1 MPTVKPTGPVTL
13 RQIAERTDLSISAV
27 SMALQ
32 DHPRIGRETKER
44 VKTVADELGYVANA
58 AGRAL
63 RARRAGAI
71 AVIVPNTGHHVFGHA
86 YFMHVLTGVTDVAN
100 DRDAQLVV
108 STNPDTSSA
117 EAHGATAYERVMR
130 SGSVDGA
137 IVTSAAVTDAGMIRL
152 VETGLPVVLLGR
164 FPGVPD
170 VVSVGVDD
178 RDASRRATEHLITV
192 HARRDLVHL
201 SGPLDHQTAIDR
213 RDGFRDA
220 VAVAGVGGR
229 VLEGDFSEETGR
241 RIARAELAS
250 DSFDGLVAANDEMA
264 FGAMTELLALGR
276 EVPRDLAIVGFDD
289 FGLSRVTNPGIA
301 TMHVPAELMA
311 RLATERL
318 FDLVSGVWPAA
329 DEAHLVLPVDFVPRA
344 SCGCGARAT

>member
-1 MPTVKPTGPVTL
+1 MSTIRPARTVTL
-13 RQIAERTDLSISAV
+13 REIAERTELSVSAV

-44 VKTVADELGYVANA
+44 VRMIADELGYVANA

-86 YFMHVLTGVTDVAN
+86 YFMHVLTGVADVAN

-108 STNPDTSSA
+108 STNPETSPD

-152 VETGLPVVLLGR
+152 AEAGLPVVLLGR

-178 RDASRRATEHLITV
+178 RDASRRVTEHLIVT
-192 HARRDLVHL
+192 HGRRDLIHF
-201 SGPLDHQTAIDR
+201 SGPLDHQAAIDR
-213 RDGFRDA
+213 RDGFQDA
-220 VAVAGVGGR
+220 VTAAGVAGR

-241 RIARAELAS
+241 RIARTLAS
-250 DSFDGLVAANDEMA
+250 DRFDGLVAANDEMA
-264 FGAMTELLALGR
+264 FGAMTELLAAGR
-276 EVPRDLAIVGFDD
+276 DVPRELAIVGFDD
-289 FGLSRVTNPGIA
+289 FGLSRVTTPAIA
-301 TMHVPAELMA
+301 TMHVPAERMA

-318 FDLVSGVWPAA
+318 FDLVSGTRPAQH
-329 DEAHLVLPVDFVPRA
+329 ETHLVLPVDFVPRA
-344 SCGCGARAT
+344 SCGCEARTP

>member
-1 MPTVKPTGPVTL
+1 MTTVKPTRTVTL
-13 RQIAERTDLSISAV
+13 RQIAERTGLSVSAV

-32 DHPRIGRETKER
+32 DHPRIGRETKDR
-44 VKTVADELGYVANA
+44 VRAVADELGYVANA

-108 STNPDTSSA
+108 STNPETSPD

-152 VETGLPVVLLGR
+152 VEAGLPVVLLGR
-164 FPGVPD
+164 FPGIPD

-178 RDASRRATEHLITV
+178 RDAARRATEHLIV
-192 HARRDLVHL
+192 DHGRRDLVHL

-213 RDGFRDA
+213 RDGFQDA
-220 VAVAGVGGR
+220 VDSAGVSGR

-241 RIARAELAS
+241 RIARTDLAS
-250 DSFDGLVAANDEMA
+250 DPFDGLIAANDEMA

-276 EVPRDLAIVGFDD
+276 DVPRDLAIIGFDD
-289 FGLSRVTNPGIA
+289 FGLSRVTTPGIA

-311 RLATERL
+311 RHATERL
-318 FDLVSGVWPAA
+318 FDLVSGTRPAA
-329 DEAHLVLPVDFVPRA
+329 EEAHLVLPVDFVPRA
-344 SCGCGARAT
+344 SCGCGARTT

>member
-1 MPTVKPTGPVTL
+1 MAGSEPARAVTL
-13 RQIAERTDLSISAV
+13 REIAARASLSVSAV

-32 DHPRIGRETKER
+32 DHPRIGRATKER
-44 VKTVADELGYVANA
+44 VRAIADELGYVANA

-63 RARRAGAI
+63 RARRADAI

-100 DRDAQLVV
+100 DHDAQLVV
-108 STNPDTSSA
+108 STNPEASPD

-137 IVTSAAVTDAGMIRL
+137 IVTSASVTDAGMIRL
-152 VETGLPVVLLGR
+152 VEAGLPVVLLGR

-170 VVSVGVDD
+170 AVSVGVDD
-178 RDASRRATEHLITV
+178 RDAARRATEHLIVV
-192 HARRDLVHL
+192 HDRRDLVHL

-213 RDGFRDA
+213 RDGFLDA
-220 VAVAGVGGR
+220 VAAAGVEGR

-241 RIARAELAS
+241 RIARTVLAA
-250 DSFDGLVAANDEMA
+250 DPFDALVAANDEMA

-276 EVPRDLAIVGFDD
+276 DVPRDLAIVGFDD
-289 FGLSRVTNPGIA
+289 FGLSRVTTPGIA
-301 TMHVPAELMA
+301 TMHVPAERMA

-318 FDLVSGVWPAA
+318 FDLVSGVRPTA

-344 SCGCGARAT
+344 SCGCGARTT